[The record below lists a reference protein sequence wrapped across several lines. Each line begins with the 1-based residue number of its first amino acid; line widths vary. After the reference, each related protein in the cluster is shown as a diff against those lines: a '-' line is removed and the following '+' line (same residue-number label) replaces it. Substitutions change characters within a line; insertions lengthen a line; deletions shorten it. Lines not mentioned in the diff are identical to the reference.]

1 MAVSNE
7 DLWNA
12 EKQRNRGLLRMI
24 LVGLSIIAVLIVA
37 VTVWLAQPLIFKPVR
52 VEAGAAVDPGRLEA
66 HVRKISTEFYPR
78 NYQNTANLDKTASY
92 IKSEF
97 ETAGGKVSEYSYVVN
112 QLEYRNV
119 SLLIDPDEGERIIVG
134 AHYDSAF
141 DTHGAD
147 DNASGVAGLIELA
160 HLLAKSPPAKP
171 VELVAYTLE
180 EPPFFGLEVM
190 GSFRHAKSL
199 KDKEIK
205 VRLMICLEMIGYF
218 SDSAGSQSFPLSI
231 GKLIYPSTG
240 NFIAVTGNFTNGKT
254 VRRFKSAMQASSAV
268 PVYSINA
275 PSFIPGV
282 DFSDHVNYWHHGYDA
297 IMITDSAF
305 YRNKHYHQVSDTV
318 DTLDYERMAEV
329 VKGTYNAILEISR

>member
-1 MAVSNE
+1 MTDSNDE
-7 DLWNA
+7 LWD
-12 EKQRNRGLLRMI
+12 EERRRKRGLLRMI
-24 LVGLSIIAVLIVA
+24 FVGLSIIAVLIVVA
-37 VTVWLAQPLIFKPVR
+37 TLWLAQPLISKPEK
-52 VEAGAAVDPGRLEA
+52 VEHGIVVDPERLES
-66 HVRKISTEFYPR
+66 HVRTISTDFYPR
-78 NYQNTANLDKTASY
+78 NYQSPHNLDKTAAY

-97 ETAGGKVSEYSYVVN
+97 EKTGGKISEYSYVVN
-112 QLEYRNV
+112 HLEYRNV
-119 SLLIDPDEGERIIVG
+119 SLLIGAEEGERIVIG

-141 DTHGAD
+141 ATHGAD

-160 HLLAKSPPAKP
+160 HLLAKSPPAIP
-171 VELVAYTLE
+171 IELVAYTLE

-199 KDKEIK
+199 NDKGIK

-218 SDSAGSQSFPLSI
+218 SDKPGTQSFPLSI

-240 NFIAVTGNFTNGKT
+240 NFIAIAGNFTNGMT
-254 VRRFKSAMQASSAV
+254 VRRFKSAMQAASEV

-282 DFSDHVNYWHHGYDA
+282 DFSDHRNYWHHGYDA

-305 YRNKHYHQVSDTV
+305 YRNKNYHQVSDTV
-318 DTLDYERMAEV
+318 ETLDYRRMAEV
-329 VKGTYNAILEISR
+329 VKGTYNAILETAK